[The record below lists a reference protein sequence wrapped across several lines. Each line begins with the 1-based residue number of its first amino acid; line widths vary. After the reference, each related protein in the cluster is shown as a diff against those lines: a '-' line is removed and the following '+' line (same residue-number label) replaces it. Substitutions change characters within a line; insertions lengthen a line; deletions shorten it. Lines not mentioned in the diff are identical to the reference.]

1 MTSLTVEDMTPWT
14 IALDRW
20 AHHLRAAGQSPD
32 TIRLRLYH
40 VRRCARE
47 VRVLPSQLDAE
58 TLTLWLSAPS
68 WAPTTRRSFRASLR
82 VFYAWAVDEG
92 LVASSPAAKLP
103 KVRVPRGL
111 PRPAHEED
119 YLRALRAADQRE
131 RRALR
136 LAAECGLRRGEVAR
150 ARGNHVE
157 PDLVG
162 WSLRVVG
169 KGGHVRLVPL
179 PDDLARDL
187 RSVGHDWVFPS
198 PRGGHLTAGHLGKLV
213 SALLPDGVATHAL
226 RHRAGTRAY
235 QATRDLRAV
244 QEFLGHARPET
255 TAIYTEVDRASI
267 RAAMLGTAA

>member
-1 MTSLTVEDMTPWT
+1 MSIWT

-20 AHHLRAAGQSPD
+20 ARHLRAAGQSPH

-40 VRRCARE
+40 VRRCAQE
-47 VRVLPSQLDAE
+47 CGLTPGELDPE
-58 TLTLWLSAPS
+58 TLTLWLSRPGWSPS
-68 WAPTTRRSFRASLR
+68 TRRSFRASLR
-82 VFYAWAVDEG
+82 VFFTWAADDGIV
-92 LVASSPAAKLP
+92 LVSPAAKLP
-103 KVRVPRGL
+103 TVRVPRAL
-111 PRPAHEED
+111 PRPAQEDD

-136 LAAECGLRRGEVAR
+136 LAAECGLRRGEVAA

-157 PDLVG
+157 PDLIG

-187 RSVGHDWVFPS
+187 RSVGNAWVFPS
-198 PRGGHLTAGHLGKLV
+198 SRGGHLTPGHLGKLV
-213 SALLPDGVATHAL
+213 SQLLPDGVATHAL

-255 TAIYTEVDRASI
+255 TAIYTEVDRAAI